1 MNNMYDIGARIAE
14 LRREKGLT
22 QEGLIE
28 KIGDEFMS
36 LSTLKRIESG
46 NGHLDFR
53 RLEEIC
59 EALGCRV
66 QDMLYDEDIRTAMRN
81 YIIECDGE
89 FGEEDE
95 GNIDFYINILNLCYP
110 KVPDN
115 FLFDRFT
122 VTNLM
127 QFIIYLPLMNVADLT
142 DSLWRIY
149 GDAFRHEYYVLEKIE
164 YLIKNIPDCN
174 AKRYADI
181 LARRCNA
188 KNYIDFYTSEITEE
202 DEAVSEEY
210 TDEELWEMSKD
221 YGKILEAYRE
231 AFHNMIVFSQFR

>member
-1 MNNMYDIGARIAE
+1 MNNMIDIGARIAE

-28 KIGDEFMS
+28 IIGDDLIS
-36 LSTLKRIESG
+36 LSTLKRIEG
-46 NGHLDFR
+46 GTGHLDFR
-53 RLEEIC
+53 RLDEIC

-66 QDMLYDEDIRTAMRN
+66 QDLLYDEDIRTAMKDF
-81 YIIECDGE
+81 IIECGDE
-89 FGEEDE
+89 VGEEEE
-95 GNIDFYINILNLCYP
+95 GNIDFYIKILNLCYP
-110 KVPDN
+110 KVPDD

-127 QFIIYLPLMNVADLT
+127 QFIIYLPLMNVADLS
-142 DSLWRIY
+142 DCLWRIY
-149 GDAFRHEYYVLEKIE
+149 GDTFRHEYYVLEKIE

-181 LARRCNA
+181 LARRCNT
-188 KNYIDFYTSEITEE
+188 KNYIDFYTSKMTEE

-221 YGKILEAYRE
+221 YGKILESYRD
-231 AFHNMIVFSQFR
+231 AFHYMMVFSQIK